1 MDRENPQYQQDSCH
15 SQTDHNCSIHP
26 LITRE
31 FPTWKGGGESRE
43 PSVARRGAMM
53 AADEA
58 PSPSACRLQD
68 AIPSCV
74 GDPVSAENPRAGLAE
89 YCKKVLRDVREFQPD
104 WFIAEVG
111 VDRDH
116 VHLHM
121 VIPPKYTVSKVVE
134 TLKSV
139 TSRRI
144 KEKFPHVLA
153 KVYWDG
159 GGSWA
164 RGFFASTVGINEATI
179 QQYVRHQGE
188 QETGQA
194 QLEL

>member
-1 MDRENPQYQQDSCH
+1 MKLHRQAH
-15 SQTDHNCSIHP
+15 VVWV
-26 LITRE
+26 TRYRR
-31 FPTWKGGGESRE
+31 KIL
-43 PSVARRGAMM
+43 VAGI
-53 AADEA
+53 ADY
-58 PSPSACRLQD
+58 L
-68 AIPSCV
+68 
-74 GDPVSAENPRAGLAE
+74 
-89 YCKKVLRDVREFQPD
+89 KKVLWAVWEFHPD
-104 WFIAEVG
+104 WFLEEIG

-121 VIPPKYTVSKVVE
+121 VIPPKYAVSKVVE

-139 TSRRI
+139 TSRQL
-144 KEKFPHVLA
+144 KEKFPHVLR

-159 GGSWA
+159 GGIWA

-179 QQYVRHQGE
+179 RHDVQHQGE

>member
-1 MDRENPQYQQDSCH
+1 
-15 SQTDHNCSIHP
+15 
-26 LITRE
+26 
-31 FPTWKGGGESRE
+31 
-43 PSVARRGAMM
+43 M
-53 AADEA
+53 AGIADY
-58 PSPSACRLQD
+58 L
-68 AIPSCV
+68 
-74 GDPVSAENPRAGLAE
+74 
-89 YCKKVLRDVREFQPD
+89 KKVLRAVREFHPD
-104 WFIAEVG
+104 WFLEEIG

-121 VIPPKYTVSKVVE
+121 VIPPKYAVSKVVE

-139 TSRRI
+139 TSRQL
-144 KEKFPHVLA
+144 KEKFPHVLR

-159 GGSWA
+159 GGIWA

-179 QQYVRHQGE
+179 RHYVQHQGE